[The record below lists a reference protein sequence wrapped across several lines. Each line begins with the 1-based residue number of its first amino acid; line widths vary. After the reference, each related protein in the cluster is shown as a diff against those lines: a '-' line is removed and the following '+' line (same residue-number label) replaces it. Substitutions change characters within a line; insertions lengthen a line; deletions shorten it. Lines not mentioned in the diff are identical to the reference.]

1 MASAQKTPDDNK
13 SAIYH
18 IDPKTISVRKNW
30 NCRDFK
36 DPANL
41 QHVEQLAESIK
52 EAGVKEPMTVVMEGK
67 TPVLVNGDTTD
78 EADETFFVRLSGAVN
93 ANTSQSPGVGTILDD
108 DGSVYETKKSVTV
121 N

>member
-1 MASAQKTPDDNK
+1 MASAQETPDENK
-13 SAIYH
+13 STIYH

-52 EAGVKEPMTVVMEGK
+52 EAGVKEPLTVVMEGK
-67 TPVLVNGDTTD
+67 TPVLVNG
-78 EADETFFVRLSGAVN
+78 ESRLRAIQRLKEQGHVVETVPS
-93 ANTSQSPGVGTILDD
+93 
-108 DGSVYETKKSVTV
+108 
-121 N
+121 